1 MERFK
6 IYVYVSCYFIE
17 FIFFN
22 YFRLLTFFIIE
33 NVYKKRVYDKES
45 RLLIVM
51 VSVDFSNF
59 KDWYF

>member
-1 MERFK
+1 M
-6 IYVYVSCYFIE
+6 
-17 FIFFN
+17 
-22 YFRLLTFFIIE
+22 LTFFIIE

-59 KDWYF
+59 KDLVFLNNSDLEIYKRCKYK